1 VKFVLNAALPNSIVL
16 AMDFESGEPPES
28 MGAGLIAVNTT
39 CVAVGTL
46 AEQTGATEFVL
57 TDQMEEVDQLEDMYV
72 AYDGRLLCT
81 SGEVS
86 LVSAL
91 NEKLLTI
98 PVKSKNVR
106 VRVVVNDN
114 TEPTR
119 LAIVLG

>member
-1 VKFVLNAALPNSIVL
+1 VKLVVNAALPNSIVM

-28 MGAGLIAVNTT
+28 MGGGLVAANAT

-46 AEQTGATEFVL
+46 AEQSGTTEFVL
-57 TDQMEEVDQLEDMYV
+57 ADQMEEVDQVDMHV
-72 AYDGRLLCT
+72 AFDGRLECP

-91 NEKLLTI
+91 NEKLLAM
-98 PVKSKNVR
+98 PVSSKDVR
-106 VRVVVNDN
+106 VRVLVNDD
-114 TEPTR
+114 TEPSR